1 MENEK
6 KTRRWLGHIEHWQI
20 ISALL
25 MVYDFIAI
33 CLAYFLAL
41 WLRFDG
47 LVRSIPQLWYQPYI
61 QFIIPCAAVSII
73 IFL

>member
-1 MENEK
+1 MDGNNLK
-6 KTRRWLGHIEHWQI
+6 RGKRRIEHWHI

-41 WLRFDG
+41 WLRFHFVTSQPSKNG
-47 LVRSIPQLWYQPYI
+47 LVL
-61 QFIIPCAAVSII
+61 A
-73 IFL
+73 

>member
-1 MENEK
+1 MDGNNLK
-6 KTRRWLGHIEHWQI
+6 RGKRRIEHWQI

-25 MVYDFIAI
+25 MVYDFIAV

-47 LVRSIPQLWYQPYI
+47 LVKSIPQSFYQPY
-61 QFIIPCAAVSII
+61 QVCPQHAFVKV
-73 IFL
+73 FLRL